1 MYDVEVVGTHSY
13 VLANGICSHNCQD
26 IEYEFL
32 DVVNETMSASLFW
45 GFSVYLGTPKTTDT
59 TLALLWNRSSQAEW
73 VIRCTHCGRYN
84 IPNPEQDLLKMIGD
98 HGPVCAGCGKPVSPR
113 DGGYVHAIP
122 DRALSFPG
130 YHLSQ
135 TVHPLHVSYENKWRR
150 LLAKGKDYD
159 TMTLYNEVFGWPYD
173 ASTSPLTMSD
183 LQRAVHDL
191 PEVDE
196 PSDAANIR
204 GEYRYVT
211 VGVDW
216 SGGGAISDS
225 YTALAVLGLR
235 ADSDVIDVIHGARL
249 PKGMSPTDEAREV
262 LRWIRGVDAD
272 AFAYDNGGAGFVRLE
287 IMKHEG
293 LMSVP
298 GLTVVP
304 INYTGPSAGD
314 VMRPHTGVRESDL
327 YYYTMDKSRS
337 LSVIVNAI
345 KACRI
350 RLPEFPPEDA
360 NAFQRDL
367 LALRDDPRRTR
378 SNDVVVVIIKKPGVP
393 DDFAHAVNFGC
404 SQIWDHFGAYPRIGT
419 RYDTS
424 LLEPTDGDD
433 ARDLRQ
439 AGPRGDFDRFMDAVD
454 MRAQMVEE
462 PGSYE
467 W

>member
-1 MYDVEVVGTHSY
+1 
-13 VLANGICSHNCQD
+13 
-26 IEYEFL
+26 
-32 DVVNETMSASLFW
+32 
-45 GFSVYLGTPKTTDT
+45 
-59 TLALLWNRSSQAEW
+59 
-73 VIRCTHCGRYN
+73 
-84 IPNPEQDLLKMIGD
+84 
-98 HGPVCAGCGKPVSPR
+98 
-113 DGGYVHAIP
+113 
-122 DRALSFPG
+122 
-130 YHLSQ
+130 
-135 TVHPLHVSYENKWRR
+135 
-150 LLAKGKDYD
+150 
-159 TMTLYNEVFGWPYD
+159 
-173 ASTSPLTMSD
+173 
-183 LQRAVHDL
+183 
-191 PEVDE
+191 
-196 PSDAANIR
+196 
-204 GEYRYVT
+204 
-211 VGVDW
+211 
-216 SGGGAISDS
+216 
-225 YTALAVLGLR
+225 
-235 ADSDVIDVIHGARL
+235 
-249 PKGMSPTDEAREV
+249 MSPTDEAREV